1 MVQQSVL
8 NRINFLQGDIANL
21 NLDLGKT
28 NDGDVIGKL
37 QEQIRDKEIRIDENK
52 QWLRVLEKDPGY
64 GTLENVSGSYIPKMP
79 KFNTQDEV
87 QYALDNPQH
96 FRVENED
103 TTEQNFL
110 STREMVKRHH
120 NTLAIQIAAE
130 ERDAGTEEALVNL
143 QFRFSWRGFGEI

>member
-1 MVQQSVL
+1 MAQQSVL

-28 NDGDVIGKL
+28 NDGDIIGKL

-64 GTLENVSGSYIPKMP
+64 GTLENVAGSYIPKMP

-96 FRVENED
+96 FRVEDAD

-120 NTLAIQIAAE
+120 NTLAIQKMDGEGPIAAE
-130 ERDAGTEEALVNL
+130 ERDAGTEEA
-143 QFRFSWRGFGEI
+143 